1 MLRAILTTFQNQ
13 KSKIVLWCLVALSIL
28 LFARIVIKSIWTYKN
43 IIATTSTTKSA
54 NALLQTV
61 IESYNS
67 SHSISKL
74 KLHEIS
80 TFDKSANLHSGENI
94 DFAVIA
100 PGTPIPN
107 GFEVIASLNEEKIV
121 LVSHKGNHFEQLRD
135 VGNATINIVNINDYD
150 EGVLRKLFDFFE
162 TTEQRNKINVIS
174 LDNFL
179 ASKILPNRI
188 VYAFFLNSFSS
199 TSHKIFKTSI
209 QKLRDKLDV
218 TEIDL
223 AALADSSY
231 LFFSSAIKKGELSI
245 HPLLPREDID
255 TVSAFTYLVARTTV
269 SEEVISR
276 ILTFLNASKKLIHD
290 KVSRDAFLNVE
301 GISESKNIAFHRGY
315 KKFLNGENEGFFQK
329 NSDTIYILG
338 VALAAVFS
346 FVYSNYKKRKRKA
359 DESHI
364 GILEVF
370 EGLEK
375 DWYEDLPSEDKQRI
389 LKVKKVLTDLI
400 IHRSNKKNV
409 LMNSMIGF
417 LVLTNVTNALRKRDD
432 AYKDS

>member
-1 MLRAILTTFQNQ
+1 
-13 KSKIVLWCLVALSIL
+13 
-28 LFARIVIKSIWTYKN
+28 
-43 IIATTSTTKSA
+43 
-54 NALLQTV
+54 LQTV

>member
-1 MLRAILTTFQNQ
+1 MLRAILTTLQNQ
-13 KSKIVLWCLVALSIL
+13 KSKIVLWCLVVLSIL
-28 LFARIVIKSIWTYKN
+28 LFAKIAVKHIWTYKN
-43 IIATTSTTKSA
+43 IIATTPTTKSA
-54 NALLQTV
+54 NALLQTI

-67 SHSISKL
+67 SHFMSKL

-80 TFDKSANLHSGENI
+80 SFDKSANLHSEENI

-121 LVSHKGNHFEQLRD
+121 LVSHKGNHFEQLRG
-135 VGNATINIVNINDYD
+135 VSNATINIVSINDYD

-162 TTEQRNKINVIS
+162 TTEQRNKITVIS
-174 LDNFL
+174 PDNFL
-179 ASKILPNRI
+179 AAKILPNRV

-199 TSHKIFKTSI
+199 TSHKIFKTSV

-223 AALADSSY
+223 AELADSSY
-231 LFFSSAIKKGELSI
+231 LFFSSTIKKGELSI

-255 TVSAFTYLVARTTV
+255 TVSAFTYLVARTSV
-269 SEEVISR
+269 SEEAISR
-276 ILTFLNASKKLIHD
+276 ILTFLNASKKLILD

-346 FVYSNYKKRKRKA
+346 YIYSNYKKRKRKV
-359 DESHI
+359 DESHT

-389 LKVKKVLTDLI
+389 LKVKKDLADLI
-400 IHRSNKKNV
+400 LHRSNKKNV
-409 LMNSMIGF
+409 LLNSMIGF
-417 LVLTNVTNALRKRDD
+417 LVLTNMTNALRKRDD
-432 AYKDS
+432 AYRDS

>member
-28 LFARIVIKSIWTYKN
+28 LFARIAIKSIWTYKN
-43 IIATTSTTKSA
+43 IIATTSATKSA
-54 NALLQTV
+54 NALLQTI
-61 IESYNS
+61 IESYNG
-67 SHSISKL
+67 SHSVSKL

-150 EGVLRKLFDFFE
+150 ERVLRKLFDFFE

-199 TSHKIFKTSI
+199 TSHNIFKTSV

-231 LFFSSAIKKGELSI
+231 LFFSSTIKKGELSI

-255 TVSAFTYLVARTTV
+255 TVSAFTYLVARTSV

-276 ILTFLNASKKLIHD
+276 ILTFLNASKKLILD

-346 FVYSNYKKRKRKA
+346 FVYSNYKKRKRKT

-364 GILEVF
+364 GTLLAFPMV
-370 EGLEK
+370 
-375 DWYEDLPSEDKQRI
+375 DSSKQAC
-389 LKVKKVLTDLI
+389 TFPA
-400 IHRSNKKNV
+400 N
-409 LMNSMIGF
+409 
-417 LVLTNVTNALRKRDD
+417 TP
-432 AYKDS
+432 